1 MALGACREAVL
12 GGGEAGCG
20 VVFGRPERADLV
32 FGAGRH
38 RSRRSRSRSR
48 CTAKVGHIM
57 VNRNVRLPL
66 KAEELFDVQAADPR
80 YKGAM
85 MSDIALALIASERPE
100 GGGAHRGAT

>member
-1 MALGACREAVL
+1 
-12 GGGEAGCG
+12 
-20 VVFGRPERADLV
+20 
-32 FGAGRH
+32 
-38 RSRRSRSRSR
+38 
-48 CTAKVGHIM
+48 M